1 MLSVLPEPMWH
12 LVQGFVFDAGP
23 NIWQSLSFIVVL
35 QDWTH
40 AAVEDRSKAHS
51 RRK

>member
-23 NIWQSLSFIVVL
+23 NI
-35 QDWTH
+35 
-40 AAVEDRSKAHS
+40 AAFMREAVAGAAADYERA
-51 RRK
+51 RRLK